1 MHHPLL
7 HKAVLG
13 LMQRLFVLL
22 LEEMGKLGARVVAA
36 DFNSVLI
43 YTGKRNI
50 TAAGAL
56 PGWWGAFSGDGLP
69 A

>member
-1 MHHPLL
+1 
-7 HKAVLG
+7 
-13 LMQRLFVLL
+13 MQRLFVLL